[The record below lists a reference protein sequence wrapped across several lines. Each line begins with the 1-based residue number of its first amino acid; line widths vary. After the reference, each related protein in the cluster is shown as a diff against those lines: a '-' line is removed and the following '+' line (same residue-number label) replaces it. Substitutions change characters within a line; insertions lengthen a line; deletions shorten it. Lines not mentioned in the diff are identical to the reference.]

1 MNTFNVLLK
10 PSTTVTHCAVCFA
23 NFAVSTC
30 NFFPCTS
37 SFLFKKLL
45 KTLPKRSPNDE
56 KIDVKNVLF
65 FNIDFLGF
73 RPRFWSLLGLQLGAK
88 LAKNRNFHNR
98 GRSFFTLLS

>member
-37 SFLFKKLL
+37 SFLFKNIIRIL
-45 KTLPKRSPNDE
+45 KST
-56 KIDVKNVLF
+56 F
-65 FNIDFLGF
+65 FL
-73 RPRFWSLLGLQLGAK
+73 
-88 LAKNRNFHNR
+88 
-98 GRSFFTLLS
+98 SFFTNLIAKYKCNV